1 MGAKDHSIYKK
12 KSRKIDCMKPLF
24 LKRYFQKY
32 GKKALI
38 IYLCWSVI
46 KGIAFLLL
54 GVKLFS

>member
-1 MGAKDHSIYKK
+1 
-12 KSRKIDCMKPLF
+12 MKPLF

-46 KGIAFLLL
+46 KGIAFLIL